1 MVYYEDLCLRK
12 DLNPVTKKQSLQR
25 QIKNIK
31 EAYPNAVIMEE
42 VFTGTKVYGRKVF
55 AKLLAV
61 VKEGDTI
68 VFDEISRMSRNE
80 EEGFKLYQELYEKGV
95 NLVFLKE
102 PHLNTETYK
111 QALTNGVELTGTDV
125 DVILE
130 GVNKYLM
137 ILAKSQIRLAFE
149 RAEKEAKYNSVRTS
163 EAMLVAKANG
173 KRIGNSKGDKLITK
187 KSVAT
192 KELIKKHSKD
202 FQGTLTD
209 KEVITLAKVSKNSY
223 YKYKRELI
231 NEMNNQG

>member
-1 MVYYEDLCLRK
+1 MIYGYARIS
-12 DLNPVTKKQSLQR
+12 TKKQSLER

-31 EAYPNAVIMEE
+31 EAYPDAVVMEE
-42 VFTGTKVYGRKVF
+42 VFSGTKVYGRKVF
-55 AKLLAV
+55 AKLLGV
-61 VKEGDTI
+61 VKTGDTI

-80 EEGFKLYQELYEKGV
+80 VEGFSLYQELYEKGV

-102 PHLNTETYK
+102 PHLNTDTYK
-111 QALTNGVELTGTDV
+111 KALTNGVEMTGTNV

-137 ILAKSQIRLAFE
+137 ILAKDQIRLAFE

-173 KRIGNSKGDKLITK
+173 KRIGNAKGDKLVTK
-187 KSVAT
+187 KSIAT
-192 KELIKKHSKD
+192 KEMIKKHSKD
-202 FQGTLTD
+202 FLGTLTD

-223 YKYKRELI
+223 YKYKRELVQEL
-231 NEMNNQG
+231 NTNQE

>member
-1 MVYYEDLCLRK
+1 MVYGYARIS
-12 DLNPVTKKQSLQR
+12 TKKQSLER
-25 QIKNIK
+25 QIKNVK

-55 AKLLAV
+55 AKLLGV

-80 EEGFKLYQELYEKGV
+80 EEGFSLYQELYERGV

-111 QALTNGVELTGTDV
+111 QALSNGVALTGTDV

-137 ILAKSQIRLAFE
+137 ILAKSQIKLAFE

-173 KRIGNSKGDKLITK
+173 KRIGNSKGDKLVTK
-187 KSVAT
+187 KSIAT
-192 KELIKKHSKD
+192 KEMIKKHSKD
-202 FQGTLTD
+202 FLGTLTD

-231 NEMNNQG
+231 NEMNTQG

>member
-1 MVYYEDLCLRK
+1 
-12 DLNPVTKKQSLQR
+12 
-25 QIKNIK
+25 
-31 EAYPNAVIMEE
+31 MEE
-42 VFTGTKVYGRKVF
+42 IFTGTKVYGRKVF
-55 AKLLAV
+55 AKLLNV
-61 VKEGDTI
+61 VKEGDTV

-80 EEGFKLYQELYEKGV
+80 EEGFALYQELYEKGV

-111 QALTNGVELTGTDV
+111 KALNSGVEMTGTNV

-137 ILAKSQIRLAFE
+137 ILAKDQIRLAFE

-173 KRIGNSKGDKLITK
+173 QRIGNAKGDKLVTK
-187 KSVAT
+187 KSIAA

-202 FQGTLTD
+202 FLGTLTD
-209 KEVITLAKVSKNSY
+209 KEVITLAKISKNSY

-231 NEMNNQG
+231 NEMNTQEH

>member
-1 MVYYEDLCLRK
+1 MVYGYARIS
-12 DLNPVTKKQSLQR
+12 TKKQSLER

-31 EAYPNAVIMEE
+31 EAYPEAVIMEE

-55 AKLLAV
+55 AKLLGV

-80 EEGFKLYQELYEKGV
+80 VEGFSLYQELYEKGV
-95 NLVFLKE
+95 SLVFLKE

-111 QALTNGVELTGTDV
+111 QALTNGVELTGTNV

-137 ILAKSQIRLAFE
+137 ILAKDQIRLAFE

-173 KRIGNSKGDKLITK
+173 KRIGNAKGDKLITK

-202 FQGTLTD
+202 FLGTLTD

-231 NEMNNQG
+231 NEMNCQG

>member
-1 MVYYEDLCLRK
+1 MIYGYARIS
-12 DLNPVTKKQSLQR
+12 TKKQSLER

-31 EAYPNAVIMEE
+31 EAYPGAVIMQE

-55 AKLLAV
+55 TKLLGV

-80 EEGFKLYQELYEKGV
+80 AEGFELYQELYEKGV

-111 QALTNGVELTGTDV
+111 KALTNGVEMTGTNV

-137 ILAKSQIRLAFE
+137 ILAKDQIRLAFE

-173 KRIGNSKGDKLITK
+173 KRIGNSKGDKLVTK
-187 KSVAT
+187 KSIAT
-192 KELIKKHSKD
+192 KEMIKKHSKD
-202 FQGTLTD
+202 FLGTLTD

-223 YKYKRELI
+223 YKYKRELV
-231 NEMNNQG
+231 NEMNNQE

>member
-1 MVYYEDLCLRK
+1 MIYGYARIS
-12 DLNPVTKKQSLQR
+12 TKKQSLER

-55 AKLLAV
+55 AKLLGV

-80 EEGFKLYQELYEKGV
+80 VEGFSLYQELYEKGV
-95 NLVFLKE
+95 SLVFLKE

-173 KRIGNSKGDKLITK
+173 KRIGNAKGDKLITK
-187 KSVAT
+187 KSIAT

-202 FQGTLTD
+202 FLGTLTD

-223 YKYKRELI
+223 YKYKRELV
-231 NEMNNQG
+231 NELNSQE

>member
-1 MVYYEDLCLRK
+1 MIYGYARIS
-12 DLNPVTKKQSLQR
+12 TKKQSLER

-55 AKLLAV
+55 TKLLGV

-80 EEGFKLYQELYEKGV
+80 EEGFALYQELYEKGV
-95 NLVFLKE
+95 SLVFLKE

-111 QALTNGVELTGTDV
+111 KALTNGVEMTGTNV

-137 ILAKSQIRLAFE
+137 ILAKDQIRLAFE

-173 KRIGNSKGDKLITK
+173 KRIGNAKGDKLITK
-187 KSVAT
+187 KSIAA

-202 FQGTLTD
+202 FLGTLTD

-231 NEMNNQG
+231 NEMNNQE

>member
-1 MVYYEDLCLRK
+1 MIYGYARIS
-12 DLNPVTKKQSLQR
+12 TKKQSLER

-55 AKLLAV
+55 AKLLGV

-80 EEGFKLYQELYEKGV
+80 AEGFELYQELYERGV
-95 NLVFLKE
+95 SLVFLKE

-111 QALTNGVELTGTDV
+111 KALTNGVELTGTNV

-137 ILAKSQIRLAFE
+137 ILAKDQIRLAFE

-173 KRIGNSKGDKLITK
+173 KRIGNSKGDKLVTK
-187 KSVAT
+187 KSIAT

-231 NEMNNQG
+231 NELNNQE

>member
-1 MVYYEDLCLRK
+1 MIYGYARIS
-12 DLNPVTKKQSLQR
+12 TKKQSLER

-31 EAYPNAVIMEE
+31 AAYPNAVIMEE

-55 AKLLAV
+55 AKLLNV

-80 EEGFKLYQELYEKGV
+80 EEGFELYQELYEKGV

-102 PHLNTETYK
+102 SHLNTETYK
-111 QALTNGVELTGTDV
+111 KALNSGVELTGTNV

-130 GVNKYLM
+130 GINNYLM
-137 ILAKSQIRLAFE
+137 ILAKDQIRLAFE
-149 RAEKEAKYNSVRTS
+149 RAEKEAKYNSIRTS

-173 KRIGNSKGDKLITK
+173 KRIGNSKGDKLVTK
-187 KSVAT
+187 KSIAA

-202 FQGTLTD
+202 FLGTLTD

-223 YKYKRELI
+223 YKYKRELV
-231 NEMNNQG
+231 NEMNSQE

>member
-1 MVYYEDLCLRK
+1 MIYGYARIS
-12 DLNPVTKKQSLQR
+12 TKKQSLER

-31 EAYPNAVIMEE
+31 EAYPNAVIMQE
-42 VFTGTKVYGRKVF
+42 VFTGTKVYGRKIF
-55 AKLLAV
+55 TKLLNV
-61 VKEGDTI
+61 VKKGDTL

-80 EEGFKLYQELYEKGV
+80 AEGFELYQELYERGV
-95 NLVFLKE
+95 SLVFLKE

-111 QALTNGVELTGTDV
+111 KALTNGVEMTGTNV

-137 ILAKSQIRLAFE
+137 ILAKDQIRLAFE

-173 KRIGNSKGDKLITK
+173 KRIGNSKGDKLVTK
-187 KSVAT
+187 KSIAA

-202 FQGTLTD
+202 FLGTLTD

-231 NEMNNQG
+231 NELNNQG

>member
-1 MVYYEDLCLRK
+1 MIYGYARIS
-12 DLNPVTKKQSLQR
+12 TKKQSLER

-55 AKLLAV
+55 AKLLGAV
-61 VKEGDTI
+61 QEGDTI

-80 EEGFKLYQELYEKGV
+80 EEGFALYQELYEKGV
-95 NLVFLKE
+95 SLVFLKE

-111 QALTNGVELTGTDV
+111 KALTSGVEMTGTNV

-137 ILAKSQIRLAFE
+137 ILAKDQIRLAFE

-173 KRIGNSKGDKLITK
+173 KRIGNAKGDKLVTK
-187 KSVAT
+187 KSIAA
-192 KELIKKHSKD
+192 KEMIKKHSKD
-202 FQGTLTD
+202 FAGTLTD
-209 KEVITLAKVSKNSY
+209 KEVITLAKISKNSY
-223 YKYKRELI
+223 YKYKRELV
-231 NEMNNQG
+231 NELNSQE

>member
-1 MVYYEDLCLRK
+1 MVYGYARIS
-12 DLNPVTKKQSLQR
+12 TKKQSLER

-55 AKLLAV
+55 AKLLNV
-61 VKEGDTI
+61 VKEGDVI
-68 VFDEISRMSRNE
+68 IFDEISRMSRNE
-80 EEGFKLYQELYEKGV
+80 AEGFELYQELYERGV

-111 QALTNGVELTGTDV
+111 KALTNGVEMTGTNV

-137 ILAKSQIRLAFE
+137 ILAKDQIRLAFE

-187 KSVAT
+187 KSIAA
-192 KELIKKHSKD
+192 KEMIKKHSKD
-202 FQGTLTD
+202 FLGTLTD

-231 NEMNNQG
+231 NEMNTQEQ

>member
-1 MVYYEDLCLRK
+1 MIYGYARIS
-12 DLNPVTKKQSLQR
+12 TKKQSLER

-55 AKLLAV
+55 AKLLGV

-68 VFDEISRMSRNE
+68 IFDEISRMSRNE
-80 EEGFKLYQELYEKGV
+80 EEGFSLYQELYEKGV
-95 NLVFLKE
+95 SLVFLKE

-137 ILAKSQIRLAFE
+137 ILARSQIRLAFE

-173 KRIGNSKGDKLITK
+173 KRIGNAKGDKLVTK
-187 KSVAT
+187 KSIAT
-192 KELIKKHSKD
+192 KEMIKKHSKD

-231 NEMNNQG
+231 NELNTQE

>member
-1 MVYYEDLCLRK
+1 ME
-12 DLNPVTKKQSLQR
+12 R

-31 EAYPNAVIMEE
+31 EAYPEAVIMEE

-55 AKLLAV
+55 TKLLNV
-61 VKEGDTI
+61 VKKGDTI

-80 EEGFKLYQELYEKGV
+80 VEGFSLYQELYEKGV
-95 NLVFLKE
+95 SLVFLKE

-111 QALTNGVELTGTDV
+111 KALTNGVELTGTNV

-137 ILAKSQIRLAFE
+137 ILAKDQIRLAFE

-173 KRIGNSKGDKLITK
+173 KRIGNSKGDKLVTK
-187 KSVAT
+187 KSIAA

-202 FQGTLTD
+202 FLGTLTD
-209 KEVITLAKVSKNSY
+209 KEVITLAKISKNSY

-231 NEMNNQG
+231 NELNTQEQ

>member
-1 MVYYEDLCLRK
+1 MIYGYARIS
-12 DLNPVTKKQSLQR
+12 TKKQSLER

-31 EAYPNAVIMEE
+31 EAYPEAVIMEE

-55 AKLLAV
+55 AKLLGV

-80 EEGFKLYQELYEKGV
+80 AEGFELYQELYEKGV
-95 NLVFLKE
+95 SLVFLKE

-111 QALTNGVELTGTDV
+111 PALTNGVELTGTDV

-173 KRIGNSKGDKLITK
+173 KRIGNAKGDKLVTK
-187 KSVAT
+187 KSIAA

-202 FQGTLTD
+202 FLGTLTD

-223 YKYKRELI
+223 YKYKKELI
-231 NEMNNQG
+231 NELNSQE

>member
-1 MVYYEDLCLRK
+1 MVYGYARIS
-12 DLNPVTKKQSLQR
+12 TKKQSLER

-31 EAYPNAVIMEE
+31 EAYPEAVIMEE

-55 AKLLAV
+55 AKLLNV

-80 EEGFKLYQELYEKGV
+80 VEGFSLYQELYEKGV
-95 NLVFLKE
+95 SLVFLKE

-111 QALTNGVELTGTDV
+111 QALTNGVELTGTNV

-137 ILAKSQIRLAFE
+137 ILAKDQIRLAFE

-173 KRIGNSKGDKLITK
+173 KRIGNAKGDKLITK

-202 FQGTLTD
+202 FLGTLTD

-231 NEMNNQG
+231 NEMNCQG

>member
-1 MVYYEDLCLRK
+1 MPTQGSQPRK
-12 DLNPVTKKQSLQR
+12 TKKQSLQR

-31 EAYPNAVIMEE
+31 EAYPEAVIMEE

-55 AKLLAV
+55 AKLLGV

-80 EEGFKLYQELYEKGV
+80 EEGFALYQELYERGV

-111 QALTNGVELTGTDV
+111 KALNSGVEMTGTNV

-137 ILAKSQIRLAFE
+137 ILAKDQIRLAFE

-173 KRIGNSKGDKLITK
+173 KRIGNSKGDKLVTK
-187 KSVAT
+187 KSIAA

-231 NEMNNQG
+231 NELNNQE

>member
-1 MVYYEDLCLRK
+1 MVYGYARIS
-12 DLNPVTKKQSLQR
+12 TKKQSLER

-31 EAYPNAVIMEE
+31 EAYPNAVIMQE

-55 AKLLAV
+55 AKLLGV
-61 VKEGDTI
+61 VKKGDTI

-80 EEGFKLYQELYEKGV
+80 VEGFSLYQELYERGV
-95 NLVFLKE
+95 SLVFLKE

-111 QALTNGVELTGTDV
+111 KALTNGVEMTGTNV

-137 ILAKSQIRLAFE
+137 ILAKDQIRLAFE

-173 KRIGNSKGDKLITK
+173 KRIGNAKGDKLITK

-202 FQGTLTD
+202 FLGTLTD

-231 NEMNNQG
+231 NEMNSQE

>member
-1 MVYYEDLCLRK
+1 MIYGYARIS
-12 DLNPVTKKQSLQR
+12 TKKQSLER

-31 EAYPNAVIMEE
+31 EAYPEAVIMEE

-55 AKLLAV
+55 AKLLGV

-80 EEGFKLYQELYEKGV
+80 AEGFKLYQELYEKGV

-111 QALTNGVELTGTDV
+111 QALSNGVALTGTDV

-130 GVNKYLM
+130 GINNYLM
-137 ILAKSQIRLAFE
+137 ILAKSQIKLAFE

-173 KRIGNSKGDKLITK
+173 KRIGNSKGDKLVTK
-187 KSVAT
+187 KSIAT

-202 FQGTLTD
+202 FLGTLTD

-223 YKYKRELI
+223 YKYKKELI
-231 NEMNNQG
+231 NEMNTQEQ

>member
-1 MVYYEDLCLRK
+1 MPTQGSLPR
-12 DLNPVTKKQSLQR
+12 TKKQSLER

-55 AKLLAV
+55 TKLLGV

-80 EEGFKLYQELYEKGV
+80 EEGFELYQELYEKGV

-102 PHLNTETYK
+102 SHLNTETYK
-111 QALTNGVELTGTDV
+111 KALSNGVEMTGTNV

-137 ILAKSQIRLAFE
+137 ILAKDQIRLAFE

-173 KRIGNSKGDKLITK
+173 KRIGNSKGDKLVTK
-187 KSVAT
+187 KSIAA
-192 KELIKKHSKD
+192 KEMIKKHSKD

-231 NEMNNQG
+231 NEMNSQG

>member
-1 MVYYEDLCLRK
+1 MAMLGSLPR
-12 DLNPVTKKQSLQR
+12 TKKQSLER

-55 AKLLAV
+55 TKLLNI
-61 VKEGDTI
+61 VKEGDVI
-68 VFDEISRMSRNE
+68 IFDEISRMSRNE

-111 QALTNGVELTGTDV
+111 QALTNGVEMTGTNV

-137 ILAKSQIRLAFE
+137 ILAKDQIRLAFE

-202 FQGTLTD
+202 FLGTLTD

-231 NEMNNQG
+231 NEMNNQE

>member
-1 MVYYEDLCLRK
+1 MVYGYARIS
-12 DLNPVTKKQSLQR
+12 TKKQSLER

-31 EAYPNAVIMEE
+31 EAYPNAVIMQE

-55 AKLLAV
+55 AKLLGV

-80 EEGFKLYQELYEKGV
+80 VEGFSLYQELYEKGV
-95 NLVFLKE
+95 SLVFLKE

-111 QALTNGVELTGTDV
+111 KALTNGVEMTGTNV

-137 ILAKSQIRLAFE
+137 ILAKDQIRLAFE

-173 KRIGNSKGDKLITK
+173 KRIGNSKGDKLVTK
-187 KSVAT
+187 KSIVA

-202 FQGTLTD
+202 FLGTLTD

-231 NEMNNQG
+231 NEMNCQE

>member
-1 MVYYEDLCLRK
+1 MIYGYARIS
-12 DLNPVTKKQSLQR
+12 TKKQSLER

-31 EAYPNAVIMEE
+31 EAYPNAVIMQE

-55 AKLLAV
+55 TKLLGV

-80 EEGFKLYQELYEKGV
+80 VEGFELYQQLYEKGV
-95 NLVFLKE
+95 SLVFLKE

-137 ILAKSQIRLAFE
+137 ILAKDQIRLAFE

-173 KRIGNSKGDKLITK
+173 KRIGNAKGDKLITK
-187 KSVAT
+187 KSIAA

-202 FQGTLTD
+202 FLGTLTD

-231 NEMNNQG
+231 NEMNCQG

>member
-1 MVYYEDLCLRK
+1 MIYGYARIS
-12 DLNPVTKKQSLQR
+12 TKKQSLER

-31 EAYPNAVIMEE
+31 EAYPEAVIMEE

-55 AKLLAV
+55 SKLLNV
-61 VKEGDTI
+61 VKKGDTI

-80 EEGFKLYQELYEKGV
+80 EEGFALYQELYEKGV
-95 NLVFLKE
+95 SLVFLKE

-111 QALTNGVELTGTDV
+111 KALTNGVELTGTNV

-137 ILAKSQIRLAFE
+137 ILAKDQIRLAFE

-173 KRIGNSKGDKLITK
+173 KRIGNSKGDKLVTK

-202 FQGTLTD
+202 FSGTLTD

-223 YKYKRELI
+223 YKYKRELV
-231 NEMNNQG
+231 NELNCQG